1 LKKILKFW
9 HNIIDS
15 SSVNRYI
22 VEKEEKLMI
31 VNELLQKVNM
41 SKYRLSKESD
51 VAMTTIT
58 DICSGKA
65 ELDKCAA
72 GTLYKIARV
81 LGVTVDSLLENN
93 EKRPV
98 DYRYSFET
106 FKSNT
111 CHHVKDLGD
120 IDFIIETLET
130 DEIRK
135 LYDRQWYR
143 EALYL
148 LAMIDY
154 LSRINSLPICTNY
167 NDIRSQKL
175 KKPYF
180 PAGIIVSYAA
190 TGDENIKN
198 NAMANAI
205 PEFMRFNIVENE
217 VRNVC

>member
-1 LKKILKFW
+1 
-9 HNIIDS
+9 
-15 SSVNRYI
+15 
-22 VEKEEKLMI
+22 MI
-31 VNELLQKVNM
+31 VNELLQKENM
-41 SKYRLSKESD
+41 SRYRLSKESG

-72 GTLYKIARV
+72 GTIYKIAKV
-81 LGVTVDSLLENN
+81 LGVSVDFLLENN
-93 EKRPV
+93 KERSA
-98 DYRYSFET
+98 DYRCSFET

-135 LYDRQWYR
+135 LYNRQWYR

-148 LAMIDY
+148 LAMVDY
-154 LSRINSLPICTNY
+154 LSRLNSLPICTNY
-167 NDIRSQKL
+167 NDLRCKKL
-175 KKPYF
+175 EKPYF
-180 PAGIIVSYAA
+180 PASIAVSYAA
-190 TGDENIKN
+190 TGDERIKN
-198 NAMANAI
+198 EAVANAI
-205 PEFMRFNIVENE
+205 PEFLRFNIVESE

>member
-1 LKKILKFW
+1 
-9 HNIIDS
+9 
-15 SSVNRYI
+15 
-22 VEKEEKLMI
+22 MI
-31 VNELLQKVNM
+31 VNELLQKENM
-41 SKYRLSKESD
+41 SRYRLSKESG

-72 GTLYKIARV
+72 GTIYKIAKV
-81 LGVTVDSLLENN
+81 LGVSVDFLLENN
-93 EKRPV
+93 KERSA
-98 DYRYSFET
+98 DYRCSFET

-135 LYDRQWYR
+135 LYNRQWYR

-148 LAMIDY
+148 LAMVDY

-167 NDIRSQKL
+167 NDIRGQKL
-175 KKPYF
+175 SKPCF
-180 PAGIIVSYAA
+180 PTDVVLSYEA
-190 TGDENIKN
+190 TGDESIKN
-198 NAMANAI
+198 EAVANAI
-205 PEFMRFNIVENE
+205 PEFMRFNIVESE